1 MDFVAVPATS
11 LLPLAV
17 DEIEKVV
24 YPHGKLEVLAIERV
38 LVVVE
43 TEPEKGLKWLG
54 EEVDPSRVCV
64 SGNALQ
70 DQKAIFFLNNAAS
83 LKCRR

>member
-1 MDFVAVPATS
+1 MNSVPVPVP
-11 LLPLAV
+11 LLLAV
-17 DEIEKVV
+17 DEVEQVV
-24 YPHGKLEVLAIERV
+24 HPHGKLEVFAIERT

-43 TEPEKGLKWLG
+43 SEPEKGLKRFG